1 MAANTATTKQGS
13 KEPTVDDLGKQ
24 IDTLKADIAKLTGLM
39 SEFGS
44 AKATEAREMARNKAR
59 ELRSE
64 GERYAEE
71 AGRVVHENAEAAL
84 DAVRRQP
91 ATAIAMS
98 VGIGFLIGLVA
109 SSRR

>member
-1 MAANTATTKQGS
+1 MAANTAATRQ
-13 KEPTVDDLGKQ
+13 KEPTVDDLSKQ
-24 IDTLKADIAKLTGLM
+24 IDTLKSDIAKLTGLM
-39 SEFGS
+39 SEFGT
-44 AKATEAREMARNKAR
+44 AKATEAREMARKKAQ

-71 AGRVVHENAEAAL
+71 AGRMVHDNAEAAL

-91 ATAIAMS
+91 ATAVALS

-109 SSRR
+109 SRR